1 MLSCETS
8 RRGAR
13 HTPAAESVWF
23 LVRGSVARLSPT
35 FRPNARAGGDHA
47 RVLTRG
53 VKLSSVAGSRAGCL
67 FHCRRCWKIK
77 KNLDETLAY
86 FGISPRC
93 PEVHF
98 VCAKG
103 TAGAGFGPFWEWGTL
118 VARLPLKTAVPQERI
133 SSLSRM

>member
-67 FHCRRCWKIK
+67 FHCKRCWKIRE
-77 KNLDETLAY
+77 NLDETLAY
-86 FGISPRC
+86 FGISSRC
-93 PEVHF
+93 PEVHSA
-98 VCAKG
+98 CAKG
-103 TAGAGFGPFWEWGTL
+103 TTGAGFGPFWERRSL
-118 VARLPLKTAVPQERI
+118 MADLARKPATHRQGFLR
-133 SSLSRM
+133 LSP